1 LAEAFNRMRLSLQM
15 AMQRLE
21 RYREG
26 RRSSANDLSQ

>member
-1 LAEAFNRMRLSLQM
+1 MQMSLQM

-26 RRSSANDLSQ
+26 RRSSGDFSGK